1 MAPCEA
7 PKSAARVS
15 RISILPS
22 GLLRSGEPSMIN
34 RERRVFKLRLRRR
47 VPKREKPSA
56 MPIPQSLPPER
67 SSTPGDQQIRRLALE
82 TLDERLQRYRLVQPK
97 LEKQMMQSLQDY
109 GQVSPIIICPLE
121 GQTVLVDG
129 FKRLHAARSL
139 KGFTHLNARTLEVD
153 EQAAKAA
160 LFNLNRIVGRP
171 VELEE
176 AWIIYALVREDGLQ
190 QIEVAAMLGRHK
202 SWVNRRLALIER
214 LCDEARE
221 SLRLGLLTPTQ
232 GRHLTRLPR
241 GNQKAAMTAATGAA
255 LTSRELSDVVDLLS
269 ASSTSEQTHFVLSD
283 PREAL
288 RQSQSSYVHQW
299 DPRMS
304 AAGNR
309 VAKRLGLLL
318 DCLGKMNTWLRYTG
332 RAELQAVDRQPLTG
346 GFVTLEQETKLVGEA
361 TGDFLKE
368 LKLP

>member
-1 MAPCEA
+1 MPNSQPLPAECSFT
-7 PKSAARVS
+7 SA
-15 RISILPS
+15 
-22 GLLRSGEPSMIN
+22 GQQD
-34 RERRVFKLRLRRR
+34 RL
-47 VPKREKPSA
+47 
-56 MPIPQSLPPER
+56 
-67 SSTPGDQQIRRLALE
+67 LALE
-82 TLDERLQRYRLVQPK
+82 TLDERLQRYRLIQPK
-97 LEKQMMQSLQDY
+97 LERQMTQSLKDY
-109 GQVSPIIICPLE
+109 GQVSPIIVCLLE

-129 FKRLHAARSL
+129 FKRLRAARSL
-139 KGFTHLNARTLEVD
+139 KGFTHLSARLLEVD

-160 LFNLNRIVGRP
+160 VFNLNRIVGRP

-190 QIEVAAMLGRHK
+190 QTEAAAMLGRHK

-232 GRHLTRLPR
+232 ARHLIRLPR
-241 GNQKAAMTAATGAA
+241 GNQKAAITAATDAA
-255 LTSRELSDVVDLLS
+255 LTSRELSDVVDLLT
-269 ASSTSEQTHFVLSD
+269 ASSTSQQTHFVLSN

-318 DCLGKMNTWLRYTG
+318 DCLARMNTWLRYTG

-346 GFVTLEQETKLVGEA
+346 GFVKLEQETQLVSEA

>member
-1 MAPCEA
+1 M
-7 PKSAARVS
+7 PKPQPLPAECSFTSA
-15 RISILPS
+15 
-22 GLLRSGEPSMIN
+22 GQQD
-34 RERRVFKLRLRRR
+34 RL
-47 VPKREKPSA
+47 
-56 MPIPQSLPPER
+56 
-67 SSTPGDQQIRRLALE
+67 LALDS
-82 TLDERLQRYRLVQPK
+82 LDEHLGRYRLVQPK
-97 LEKQMMQSLQDY
+97 LERQMTQSLKDY
-109 GQVSPIIICPLE
+109 GQVSPIIVCLLE

-129 FKRLHAARSL
+129 FKRLRAARAL
-139 KGFTHLNARTLEVD
+139 KGFNHLSARLLEVD

-160 LFNLNRIVGRP
+160 VFNLNRVVGRP

-176 AWIIYALVREDGLQ
+176 SWIIYALVREDGLQ
-190 QIEVAAMLGRHK
+190 QTEVAAMLGRHK

-232 GRHLTRLPR
+232 ARHLIRLPR
-241 GNQKAAMTAATGAA
+241 GNQKAAMTAATAAA

-269 ASSTSEQTHFVLSD
+269 ASSTSEQTDFVLSK

-309 VAKRLGLLL
+309 IAKRLGQLL
-318 DCLGKMNTWLRYTG
+318 DSLAKMNTWLRYTG
-332 RAELQAVDRQPLTG
+332 RGELQAVDRDPLTG
-346 GFVTLEQETKLVGEA
+346 GFVKLEQEASLVSEA
-361 TGDFLKE
+361 TGDFLQE

>member
-1 MAPCEA
+1 M
-7 PKSAARVS
+7 
-15 RISILPS
+15 
-22 GLLRSGEPSMIN
+22 
-34 RERRVFKLRLRRR
+34 
-47 VPKREKPSA
+47 
-56 MPIPQSLPPER
+56 
-67 SSTPGDQQIRRLALE
+67 T
-82 TLDERLQRYRLVQPK
+82 
-97 LEKQMMQSLQDY
+97 QSLQDY
-109 GQVSPIIICPLE
+109 GQVAPIVICPLE

-139 KGFTHLNARTLEVD
+139 KGFTHLSARTLEVD

-176 AWIIYALVREDGLQ
+176 SWIIYALVREDGLQ
-190 QIEVAAMLGRHK
+190 QVEVAAMLGRHK

-241 GNQKAAMTAATGAA
+241 GNQMAAMTAATAAA

-269 ASSTSEQTHFVLSD
+269 ASSTSEQTDFVLSK

-288 RQSQSSYVHQW
+288 RQSQSSYVHHW

-309 VAKRLGLLL
+309 VARRLGQRL
-318 DCLGKMNTWLRYTG
+318 DSLAKMNTWLRYSG

-346 GFVTLEQETKLVGEA
+346 GFVTLEQESQLVSEA

>member
-1 MAPCEA
+1 M
-7 PKSAARVS
+7 PKPQPLPAECSFTSA
-15 RISILPS
+15 
-22 GLLRSGEPSMIN
+22 GQQD
-34 RERRVFKLRLRRR
+34 RL
-47 VPKREKPSA
+47 
-56 MPIPQSLPPER
+56 
-67 SSTPGDQQIRRLALE
+67 LALDS
-82 TLDERLQRYRLVQPK
+82 LDERLQRYRLVQPK
-97 LEKQMMQSLQDY
+97 LERQMTQSLKDY
-109 GQVSPIIICPLE
+109 GQVSPIIVCPLE
-121 GQTVLVDG
+121 GETVLVDG
-129 FKRLHAARSL
+129 FKRLRAARAL
-139 KGFTHLNARTLEVD
+139 KGFNHLSARLLEVD

-160 LFNLNRIVGRP
+160 VFNLNRVVGRP

-176 AWIIYALVREDGLQ
+176 SWIIYALVREDGLQ

-232 GRHLTRLPR
+232 ARHLIRLPR
-241 GNQKAAMTAATGAA
+241 GNQKAAMTAATAAA

-269 ASSTSEQTHFVLSD
+269 ASSTSEQTDFVLAK

-309 VAKRLGLLL
+309 IAKRLGQLL
-318 DCLGKMNTWLRYTG
+318 DSLAKMNTWLRYTG
-332 RAELQAVDRQPLTG
+332 RADLQAVDREPLTS
-346 GFVTLEQETKLVGEA
+346 GFVKLEAEASLVSEA

>member
-1 MAPCEA
+1 MPN
-7 PKSAARVS
+7 SQQ
-15 RISILPS
+15 LP
-22 GLLRSGEPSMIN
+22 
-34 RERRVFKLRLRRR
+34 
-47 VPKREKPSA
+47 
-56 MPIPQSLPPER
+56 PQSPL
-67 SSTPGDQQIRRLALE
+67 TWGGQQDRLLTLE
-82 TLDERLQRYRLVQPK
+82 SLDERLRRYRLAQPK
-97 LEKQMMQSLQDY
+97 LEKQMTLSLQDY
-109 GQVSPIIICPLE
+109 GQVAPIVVCPLE

-176 AWIIYALVREDGLQ
+176 SWIIYALVREDGLQ
-190 QIEVAAMLGRHK
+190 QVEVAAMLGRHK

-241 GNQKAAMTAATGAA
+241 GNQMAAMTAATGAA

-269 ASSTSEQTHFVLSD
+269 ASSTSEQTDFVLSK

-288 RQSQSSYVHQW
+288 RQSQSSYVHHW

-309 VAKRLGLLL
+309 VARRLGQLL
-318 DCLGKMNTWLRYTG
+318 DSLAKMNTWLRYSG
-332 RAELQAVDRQPLTG
+332 RAELQAVDREPLTG
-346 GFVTLEQETKLVGEA
+346 GFVKLEQETQLVGEA